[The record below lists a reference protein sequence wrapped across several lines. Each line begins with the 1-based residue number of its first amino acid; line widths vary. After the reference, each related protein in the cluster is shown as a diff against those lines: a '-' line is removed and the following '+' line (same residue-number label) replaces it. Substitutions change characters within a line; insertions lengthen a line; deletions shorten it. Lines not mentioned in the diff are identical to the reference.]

1 MVAASKPTSSLSK
14 QLHILYTQ
22 SYLGTLTGGL
32 GCFPLDNESYLTL
45 SDCLGNGIQ
54 GIRSLVGFGSLV
66 GPLSHSAL
74 YLTWSTD
81 QTLALKLFR
90 REPAITGFD

>member
-22 SYLGTLTGGL
+22 SYLGTLAGDL
-32 GCFPLDNESYLTL
+32 GCFHLDNESYLTL
-45 SDCLGNGIQ
+45 SDCLGNEIQ
-54 GIRSLVGFGSLV
+54 GIRSLVGFGILV
-66 GPLSHSAL
+66 RTLSHSEL
-74 YLTWSTD
+74 YLAWSTF